1 MIVASIDI
9 GTNTVLLLI
18 AEVNHDKTLSTILNE
33 YRIPRIGK
41 GLLPGNPIDTNKIQT
56 LIKVLREYEV
66 LTKKYNCEKVLVTAT
81 NALRIS
87 SNGREITKIIRE
99 QFGWNVNIVSGE
111 EEAYL
116 SYLGAISDLT
126 NKGKVIVIDIGGG
139 STELIY
145 GNRNEIIYKNSF
157 QIGVVSGTGQFLKND
172 PPTFTQ
178 MENFEKY
185 LENVFKELGTT
196 KYAPDVVIAL
206 AGTPTTLACMDLNI
220 EEYNEELVE
229 GHNLTFDKI
238 YQIKK
243 HIKKL
248 SSIEILNSYKSVAK
262 GREDL
267 ILAGGIIL
275 LKIME
280 LINLDYIRVSTK
292 GIRYGTI
299 IKEFVLYM

>member
-1 MIVASIDI
+1 MIQVTDDAVIFYGRINFCKNLVQCQLIGEIPSIPYREKQS
-9 GTNTVLLLI
+9 GLAMTN
-18 AEVNHDKTLSTILNE
+18 
-33 YRIPRIGK
+33 
-41 GLLPGNPIDTNKIQT
+41 
-56 LIKVLREYEV
+56 
-66 LTKKYNCEKVLVTAT
+66 
-81 NALRIS
+81 
-87 SNGREITKIIRE
+87 
-99 QFGWNVNIVSGE
+99 
-111 EEAYL
+111 
-116 SYLGAISDLT
+116 
-126 NKGKVIVIDIGGG
+126 
-139 STELIY
+139 
-145 GNRNEIIYKNSF
+145 
-157 QIGVVSGTGQFLKND
+157 
-172 PPTFTQ
+172 
-178 MENFEKY
+178 
-185 LENVFKELGTT
+185 
-196 KYAPDVVIAL
+196 
-206 AGTPTTLACMDLNI
+206 PTTLACMDLNI